1 MKPCL
6 FLIIMTGSLYQV
18 SGQTQPGKIMTRIQI
33 DIIRRTTEKPVEK
46 PDTLRLKTI
55 GKKVQMQPAPAPA
68 TLPKQEPST
77 PEKPVAYYLNTA
89 KVIIRTGNDSKEQP
103 SRVSLQI
110 SRKGGPNSIKDSD
123 IGTGLFNDLLNKG
136 NTYEFKANTPV
147 ELNLQNV
154 YSPEYRWNETLL
166 SLIEQHGLKLTIVYQ
181 PNLFTDAWKI
191 SRVTLVL
198 SFKDI
203 SGDPHPVLGNKEV
216 HFIDAAKLLT
226 NNSRKLICE
235 MDGFLMSKPVK

>member
-6 FLIIMTGSLYQV
+6 FLLIMTGSLYKV
-18 SGQTQPGKIMTRIQI
+18 SGQTQPGKILTRIQT
-33 DIIRRTTEKPVEK
+33 DAIRRTTEKPVEK

-55 GKKVQMQPAPAPA
+55 GKKVQMQPAPAP
-68 TLPKQEPST
+68 LSKQEPPT

-89 KVIIRTGNDSKEQP
+89 KVIIRTGNDSKEQL
-103 SRVSLQI
+103 SRVTLQI
-110 SRKGGPNSIKDSD
+110 SRKGGPYSIKDSD
-123 IGTGLFNDLLNKG
+123 IRTGLFNDLPNKG

-166 SLIEQHGLKLTIVYQ
+166 SLIEQHGLKLTIVYD
-181 PNLFTDAWKI
+181 PNFFTDAWKI
-191 SRVTLVL
+191 NRVTLVL
-198 SFKDI
+198 NFKDI
-203 SGDPHPVLGNKEV
+203 SGNPHPVLGNKEV

-226 NNSRKLICE
+226 NNSRKLICG